1 MTWAHESFPAGIAR
15 NYEQQRIAST
25 RSSTLPSAS
34 EHEARMNEAKAERL
48 AILRQNVDME
58 QTLRSCKEDLIR
70 LQREMDEEEGEA
82 VQAAELNSEV

>member
-1 MTWAHESFPAGIAR
+1 
-15 NYEQQRIAST
+15 
-25 RSSTLPSAS
+25 
-34 EHEARMNEAKAERL
+34 MNEAKAERL